1 MYNYTQHYIEMALEC
16 CHIRQESLSQ
26 TNSVRFTLLSAKKQ
40 KTLLR
45 KATMGSIS
53 MIILYSGFLFITVF
67 VILNEGIKRL

>member
-1 MYNYTQHYIEMALEC
+1 MALEC
-16 CHIRQESLSQ
+16 CHICQESLSP
-26 TNSVRFTLLSAKKQ
+26 TNSVRFTLLSAEKQ
-40 KTLLR
+40 ETLLR

>member
-1 MYNYTQHYIEMALEC
+1 MALEC
-16 CHIRQESLSQ
+16 CHICQESLSP
-26 TNSVRFTLLSAKKQ
+26 TNSVRFTLLSAEKQ

-53 MIILYSGFLFITVF
+53 MIILYSVLFITVF

>member
-1 MYNYTQHYIEMALEC
+1 MALEC

-53 MIILYSGFLFITVF
+53 MIILYSVFLFITVF